1 MTRLQ
6 QVLDAVVHSD
16 SPAQFLLF
24 GLFSFVLSGL
34 FPMDSWLTLS
44 ASLWKFA
51 GIGCI
56 LATIWAGQAV
66 RRAAMLATTML
77 IIVTGAFYFS
87 TFSMF
92 HDSNDLRAAMQSR
105 IMIVFLMTA
114 WGLFLANLITRQ
126 MLETDRLAG
135 K

>member
-6 QVLDAVVHSD
+6 QVLDSVVHSD

-66 RRAAMLATTML
+66 RRAAMLVTTML

-87 TFSMF
+87 TFSVF
-92 HDSNDLRAAMQSR
+92 DDSNDLRAAMQSR

-126 MLETDRLAG
+126 ILETDRLAG

>member
-6 QVLDAVVHSD
+6 ETLDAVVHSD

-44 ASLWKFA
+44 ATVWKFS
-51 GIGCI
+51 GVGCI
-56 LATIWAGQAV
+56 IATVWSGLPF
-66 RRAAMLATTML
+66 RRAVMLFTTMS

-87 TFSMF
+87 TFN
-92 HDSNDLRAAMQSR
+92 HYVDSNELRTAMQSR
-105 IMIVFLMTA
+105 IMIIFSMIA
-114 WGLFLANLITRQ
+114 WGLFLANLVTRQ
-126 MLETDRLAG
+126 LLETERMAR

>member
-1 MTRLQ
+1 MTRVQ
-6 QVLDAVVHSD
+6 ETLDAVVHSD

-44 ASLWKFA
+44 ATVWKFA
-51 GIGCI
+51 GVACVI
-56 LATIWAGQAV
+56 ATIWWSPAA
-66 RRAAMLATTML
+66 RRRVMLLTTMS

-87 TFSMF
+87 TFNMF
-92 HDSNDLRAAMQSR
+92 DDSNALRSHMQTK
-105 IMIVFLMTA
+105 IMVVFSMIA
-114 WGLFLANLITRQ
+114 WGLFLANLVTRQ
-126 MLETDRLAG
+126 MLEMDRMKG

>member
-6 QVLDAVVHSD
+6 QVLDSVVHSD

-56 LATIWAGQAV
+56 LATIWASQAV
-66 RRAAMLATTML
+66 RRAAMLVTTML

-92 HDSNDLRAAMQSR
+92 DDSNDLRAAMQSR

-126 MLETDRLAG
+126 ILETDRLAG

>member
-1 MTRLQ
+1 MTRMQ
-6 QVLDAVVHSD
+6 ETLDAVVHSD

-34 FPMDSWLTLS
+34 FPMDSWLTVS

-51 GIGCI
+51 GVGCI
-56 LATIWAGQAV
+56 VATVWAPLKV
-66 RRAAMLATTML
+66 RRLIMLLTTML

-87 TFSMF
+87 TFNDF
-92 HDSNDLRAAMQSR
+92 VDSNELRTAMQSR
-105 IMIVFLMTA
+105 IMIIFSMIA
-114 WGLFLANLITRQ
+114 WGLFLANLVTRQ
-126 MLETDRLAG
+126 LFEQERMAS

>member
-1 MTRLQ
+1 MRRVQET
-6 QVLDAVVHSD
+6 LDAVVHSD

-44 ASLWKFA
+44 ASVWKFA
-51 GIGCI
+51 GIACI
-56 LATIWAGQAV
+56 VATIWWSPAA
-66 RRAAMLATTML
+66 RRRVMLLTTMS

-87 TFSMF
+87 TFNMF
-92 HDSNDLRAAMQSR
+92 DNSTELRTAMQTK
-105 IMIVFLMTA
+105 IMIVFSMIA
-114 WGLFLANLITRQ
+114 WGLFLANLVTRQ
-126 MLETDRLAG
+126 MLEMDRMTR

>member
-6 QVLDAVVHSD
+6 QVLDSVVHSD

-34 FPMDSWLTLS
+34 FPMDSWLTVS

-51 GIGCI
+51 GVGCI
-56 LATIWAGQAV
+56 VATIWSGQSV
-66 RRAAMLATTML
+66 RRATMLVTTML

-87 TFSMF
+87 TFAAF
-92 HDSNDLRAAMQSR
+92 DNSNDLRAAMQSR

-126 MLETDRLAG
+126 ILETNRLAG

>member
-1 MTRLQ
+1 MTRLH
-6 QVLDAVVHSD
+6 QVLDSVVHSD

-51 GIGCI
+51 GVGCI
-56 LATIWAGQAV
+56 LATIWASQVV
-66 RRAAMLATTML
+66 RRAAMLVTTML

-87 TFSMF
+87 TFSVF
-92 HDSNDLRAAMQSR
+92 DDSNDLRAAMQSR

-126 MLETDRLAG
+126 ILETDRLAG

>member
-1 MTRLQ
+1 MTRVQ
-6 QVLDAVVHSD
+6 ETLDAVVHSD

-44 ASLWKFA
+44 ATVWKFM
-51 GIGCI
+51 GVGCI
-56 LATIWAGQAV
+56 IATVWSPPKI
-66 RRAAMLATTML
+66 RRMVMLLTTMS

-92 HDSNDLRAAMQSR
+92 DNSTELRTAMQTK
-105 IMIVFLMTA
+105 IMIVFSMIA
-114 WGLFLANLITRQ
+114 WAYFSLILLLGSCMNRK
-126 MLETDRLAG
+126 E
-135 K
+135 

>member
-1 MTRLQ
+1 MTRVQ
-6 QVLDAVVHSD
+6 ETLDAVVHSD

-24 GLFSFVLSGL
+24 GLLSFVLSGL

-44 ASLWKFA
+44 ATVWKFSGVA
-51 GIGCI
+51 CVIT
-56 LATIWAGQAV
+56 TIWASHAT
-66 RRAAMLATTML
+66 RRLVMLVTTMS

-92 HDSNDLRAAMQSR
+92 DDSNELRAAMQSK
-105 IMIVFLMTA
+105 IMIVFIMIA
-114 WGLFLANLITRQ
+114 WGLFLANLVTRQ
-126 MLETDRLAG
+126 LLELNRIAR

>member
-6 QVLDAVVHSD
+6 ETLDAVVHSD

-34 FPMDSWLTLS
+34 FPMDSWLTVS
-44 ASLWKFA
+44 ATVWKFA
-51 GIGCI
+51 GMACI
-56 LATIWAGQAV
+56 ITTIWASHTT
-66 RRAAMLATTML
+66 RRLVMLLTTMS

-87 TFSMF
+87 TFNMF
-92 HDSNDLRAAMQSR
+92 DDSNELRTAMQSR
-105 IMIVFLMTA
+105 IMIVFIMVA
-114 WGLFLANLITRQ
+114 WGLFLANLVTRQ
-126 MLETDRLAG
+126 LLELNRMAR

>member
-6 QVLDAVVHSD
+6 QVLDSVVHSD

-66 RRAAMLATTML
+66 RRAAMLVTTML

-87 TFSMF
+87 TFSVF
-92 HDSNDLRAAMQSR
+92 DDSNDLRAAMQSR
-105 IMIVFLMTA
+105 IMVVFLMTA

-126 MLETDRLAG
+126 ILETDRLAG

>member
-6 QVLDAVVHSD
+6 ETLDAVVHSD

-44 ASLWKFA
+44 ATVWKFS
-51 GIGCI
+51 GVGCI
-56 LATIWAGQAV
+56 IATVWSGLPI
-66 RRAAMLATTML
+66 RRAVMLFTTMS

-87 TFSMF
+87 TFN
-92 HDSNDLRAAMQSR
+92 HYVDSNELRTAMQSR
-105 IMIVFLMTA
+105 IMIIFSMIA
-114 WGLFLANLITRQ
+114 WGLFLANLVTRQ
-126 MLETDRLAG
+126 LLETERMAR

>member
-1 MTRLQ
+1 MTRVQ
-6 QVLDAVVHSD
+6 ETLDAVVHSD

-34 FPMDSWLTLS
+34 FPMDSWLTIS
-44 ASLWKFA
+44 ASVWKFA

-56 LATIWAGQAV
+56 LTTVWASHAT
-66 RRAAMLATTML
+66 RRLMMLVTTMS

-87 TFSMF
+87 TFNMF
-92 HDSNDLRAAMQSR
+92 DNSNELRAAMQSR
-105 IMIVFLMTA
+105 IMIVFIMIA
-114 WGLFLANLITRQ
+114 WGLFLANLVTRQ
-126 MLETDRLAG
+126 MYELDRVAR

>member
-6 QVLDAVVHSD
+6 ETLDAVVHSD

-44 ASLWKFA
+44 ATVWKFA
-51 GIGCI
+51 GVACI
-56 LATIWAGQAV
+56 ATTIWASPPI
-66 RRAAMLATTML
+66 RRLTMLLTTMS

-92 HDSNDLRAAMQSR
+92 NDSNELRAAMQSR
-105 IMIVFLMTA
+105 IMIVFAMIA
-114 WGLFLANLITRQ
+114 WGLFLANLVTRQ
-126 MLETDRLAG
+126 MLEIERIAR